1 MLYVGATILGL
12 YQSYVGGYILCW
24 LFVHFLEVLLSRT
37 FLMGKK
43 KKRAR
48 GVFLLLL
55 GLHGSTVCM
64 VDMVGKGMETC
75 RLFTQS

>member
-1 MLYVGATILGL
+1 VLVVCSFLRSTFKSDLLG
-12 YQSYVGGYILCW
+12 
-24 LFVHFLEVLLSRT
+24 
-37 FLMGKK
+37 GKK